1 VQRRLGRGGMGVVD
15 LAVDP
20 TGRFVA
26 CKRLL
31 LHGSANEMHKARQ
44 RIRREAT
51 ALAQLRHPN
60 IVPLLD
66 VVDDGDDIVLV
77 LPYLTGGTLAE
88 QVAHHGT
95 LSAGQVH
102 LIADALFAALAEAH
116 RHGVVHRDIK
126 PANVLF
132 DADGR
137 PYLSDFGVASLRD
150 ATGGLTATGAV
161 IGTPEY
167 MAPEQARGEEV
178 GPAGDVFSL
187 GATLLFGA
195 TGHPPYGRVD
205 PAVVLQRA
213 ARGRLVALPAD
224 LDRSVRRRLTPT
236 LARSASRRPSAAT
249 AAGDGPRPLGRGV
262 VGPAGTHVAPPRRA
276 RRPLPRRA
284 IGVAFGAVLAVA
296 ALLTAAALAN
306 RSSDQTASS
315 PDSTTAACVDL
326 PYQPCGQPPAPGT
339 DGERCL
345 SGFHDIDGDPT
356 TGCEIESDR
365 LNGTV
370 FDGPIVAN
378 LVPADAVDR
387 YPFEVDH
394 ESNLVSVITN
404 LFCDNTLRVTLSAP
418 AGVSMRLDVLT
429 SADELLGTAISADG
443 MSSTVEL
450 GQPGCDPATLDL
462 VARVSWF
469 GSDRSGGDYTL
480 TRTGSW

>member
-1 VQRRLGRGGMGVVD
+1 
-15 LAVDP
+15 
-20 TGRFVA
+20 
-26 CKRLL
+26 
-31 LHGSANEMHKARQ
+31 
-44 RIRREAT
+44 
-51 ALAQLRHPN
+51 
-60 IVPLLD
+60 
-66 VVDDGDDIVLV
+66 
-77 LPYLTGGTLAE
+77 
-88 QVAHHGT
+88 
-95 LSAGQVH
+95 
-102 LIADALFAALAEAH
+102 
-116 RHGVVHRDIK
+116 
-126 PANVLF
+126 
-132 DADGR
+132 
-137 PYLSDFGVASLRD
+137 
-150 ATGGLTATGAV
+150 
-161 IGTPEY
+161 
-167 MAPEQARGEEV
+167 
-178 GPAGDVFSL
+178 
-187 GATLLFGA
+187 
-195 TGHPPYGRVD
+195 
-205 PAVVLQRA
+205 
-213 ARGRLVALPAD
+213 
-224 LDRSVRRRLTPT
+224 
-236 LARSASRRPSAAT
+236 
-249 AAGDGPRPLGRGV
+249 V

-326 PYQPCGQPPAPGT
+326 PYRPCEQPPAPGT

-370 FDGPIVAN
+370 FDGAIVAN
-378 LVPADAVDR
+378 LVPEDAVDR

-429 SADELLGTAISADG
+429 SADEVLGTAISADG

-469 GSDRSGGDYTL
+469 GSDRSGGNYTL